1 MTQSRIRH
9 AEQKDL
15 IEDRTLSW
23 YQPYQ
28 PIPKVKTGT
37 RSSPHTPDPWPCGR
51 PSCSGN
57 KAEIGSRCSRGL
69 NQLQPLPYIKI
80 TSTVAHWHGGPN
92 HFIGD
97 ERRVEAQS
105 DGLCWT
111 SGMQMRLSVFECGR
125 TMTSTSVKA
134 PLAAGEHQRTHD
146 SQQNDSWNRS
156 CACNTYTDRELEPHT
171 CLDFLKETY
180 HPHFHFIQAHNLILG
195 ITRIG
200 LHALVLEK
208 LIRFLTFPRSAA
220 PSDTLF

>member
-1 MTQSRIRH
+1 MIPGRWGLSRNLKSRFRARLSPERCSKGSKWTQCVFLPFFPPMTQSLIRH

-15 IEDRTLSW
+15 IEDRTLSR

-57 KAEIGSRCSRGL
+57 KAEIGSWWSRGL

-105 DGLCWT
+105 DGLCWI
-111 SGMQMRLSVFECGR
+111 SGTQMRLSVFECGWM
-125 TMTSTSVKA
+125 MTSASAKA

-146 SQQNDSWNRS
+146 SQQNDSWNWS
-156 CACNTYTDRELEPHT
+156 CACNP
-171 CLDFLKETY
+171 
-180 HPHFHFIQAHNLILG
+180 
-195 ITRIG
+195 
-200 LHALVLEK
+200 
-208 LIRFLTFPRSAA
+208 
-220 PSDTLF
+220 